1 MTYGWWDQQIHAGP
15 DRDLDDIL
23 LKGYEIA
30 LLPYHEGTFAMA
42 SFGHLMG
49 GYDAAYYGYMWS
61 QVFGDDMFSRF
72 EAEGVTNP
80 KVGMAYRREVL
91 GKGGALDADD
101 ILVNF
106 LGREP
111 NNGAFLKKLG
121 IEGTD

>member
-1 MTYGWWDQQIHAGP
+1 
-15 DRDLDDIL
+15 
-23 LKGYEIA
+23 
-30 LLPYHEGTFAMA
+30 
-42 SFGHLMG
+42 
-49 GYDAAYYGYMWS
+49 
-61 QVFGDDMFSRF
+61 MFSRF

-80 KVGMAYRREVL
+80 EVGMAYRREVL